1 MTLGGCFGNR
11 ETYRKPDRLAVTSG
25 KTHLWSQARRQ
36 AGVLSLF
43 SASATIRAGA
53 FLLSFLLITKRE
65 ETIMFSKL
73 KLSLSRINYKLFFAL
88 LVLGLAPTVYT
99 TVRVFFLGQLPGE
112 YSFSIA
118 GQLSWVNLLYEILN
132 EAIILP
138 LFYFVGQVKD
148 DKADFANRVRTGMFI
163 SLGVYAVLSAVV
175 LVFAEPMLKLMAT
188 DTSIIDASASYIR
201 IESVANIFSILTQ
214 FALVAL
220 VTVNKSKYLYALTGA
235 RLVLCLVS
243 DAFLVSSLPMS
254 ANLGVNG
261 IGYSNIIV
269 NALLLAV
276 SLLLLAKEEITV
288 FVKAKLDFSWAKA
301 FVKVGGISG
310 VESLVRNVAYMVM
323 IARMVNV
330 VGEQGTYWVA
340 NNFIW
345 GWLLLPV
352 LQLGELIKQ
361 EVATNKKNIRKN
373 SLGYFGITAIISALW
388 LVSIPVWKPF
398 MTHVLGFTDVDKLFE
413 LVLILVGF
421 YVLYAIQNVF
431 DSTFYGLGKT
441 NYMLVESVVTNTI
454 YYGIAFVLYAT
465 GVWTPSLVGIALLFG
480 IGNAFDSVIS
490 LAAYAFFLKKERI
503 NLLNVE

>member
-1 MTLGGCFGNR
+1 
-11 ETYRKPDRLAVTSG
+11 
-25 KTHLWSQARRQ
+25 
-36 AGVLSLF
+36 
-43 SASATIRAGA
+43 
-53 FLLSFLLITKRE
+53 
-65 ETIMFSKL
+65 MFSKI
-73 KLSLSRINYKLFFAL
+73 KLSFSKINYKLFFAL
-88 LVLGLAPTVYT
+88 LILGLAPTIYT
-99 TVRVFFLGQLPGE
+99 TARVFFLGQLPGE
-112 YSFSIA
+112 WSFSIA

-138 LFYFVGQVKD
+138 LFYFVGKVKD
-148 DKADFANRVRTGMFI
+148 NKDEFSNRVRTGMLI

-175 LVFAEPMLKLMAT
+175 FVFAEPMLTLMAT
-188 DTSIIDASASYIR
+188 DSSIIEASAFYIR
-201 IESVANIFSILTQ
+201 IESIANIFSILTQ

-235 RLVLCLVS
+235 KLVLCLVS
-243 DAFLVSSLPMS
+243 DTFLVSTLPIS

-269 NALLLAV
+269 NALLLVV
-276 SLLLLAKEEITV
+276 SLLLLAKEEIKI
-288 FVKAKLDFSWAKA
+288 FAKSKLDFSWAGEFA
-301 FVKVGGISG
+301 KVGGISG
-310 VESLVRNVAYMVM
+310 AESLVRNIAYMVM

-361 EVATNKKNIRKN
+361 EVATDKENIRRN
-373 SLGYFGITAIISALW
+373 SLGYFGITAIISVLW
-388 LVSIPVWKPF
+388 FATIPVWKPF
-398 MTHVLGFTDVDKLFE
+398 MTHVLGFTDVDKLFG
-413 LVLILVGF
+413 LVMLLVGF

-441 NYMLVESVVTNTI
+441 NYMLFESVVTNTI

-465 GVWTPSLVGIALLFG
+465 NVWTPTLTGIALLFG
-480 IGNAFDSVIS
+480 IGNAFDSIVS
-490 LAAYAFFLKKERI
+490 LVAYVFLLKKEKINILRI
-503 NLLNVE
+503 Q

>member
-1 MTLGGCFGNR
+1 MI
-11 ETYRKPDRLAVTSG
+11 RKI
-25 KTHLWSQARRQ
+25 K
-36 AGVLSLF
+36 
-43 SASATIRAGA
+43 I
-53 FLLSFLLITKRE
+53 
-65 ETIMFSKL
+65 
-73 KLSLSRINYKLFFAL
+73 SLSRINYKLFLAL
-88 LVLGLAPTVYT
+88 IVLALAPTIYT

-138 LFYFVGQVKD
+138 LFFFVGKVKD
-148 DKADFANRVRTGMFI
+148 DKDEFSNRVRTGMLI
-163 SLGVYAVLSAVV
+163 SLSVYVVLSAIV
-175 LVFAEPMLKLMAT
+175 LIFAKPLLSLMAT
-188 DTSIIDASASYIR
+188 DASIIEASASYIR
-201 IESVANIFSILTQ
+201 IESIANIFSILTQ

-235 RLVLCLVS
+235 KLVLCLVA
-243 DAFLVSSLPMS
+243 DTFLVSTLPVS

-276 SLLLLAKEEITV
+276 SILLLAKEGIRV
-288 FVKAKLDFSWAKA
+288 FAKAKLDFSWAKEFA
-301 FVKVGGISG
+301 KIGGISG
-310 VESLVRNVAYMVM
+310 IESLVRNVAYMVM

-361 EVATNKKNIRKN
+361 EVATDKENIRRN

-388 LVSIPVWKPF
+388 FVSIPLWKPF
-398 MTHVLGFTDVDKLFE
+398 MTHILCFTDVDKLFE
-413 LVLILVGF
+413 LVMVLVGF

-441 NYMLVESVVTNTI
+441 NYMLFESVVTNTI
-454 YYGIAFVLYAT
+454 YYGIAFILYIT
-465 GVWTPSLVGIALLFG
+465 GMWTPSLIGIALLFG
-480 IGNAFDSVIS
+480 IGNAFDSVVS
-490 LAAYAFFLKKERI
+490 LVAYAFLLKKEKI
-503 NLLNVE
+503 NILNVDK